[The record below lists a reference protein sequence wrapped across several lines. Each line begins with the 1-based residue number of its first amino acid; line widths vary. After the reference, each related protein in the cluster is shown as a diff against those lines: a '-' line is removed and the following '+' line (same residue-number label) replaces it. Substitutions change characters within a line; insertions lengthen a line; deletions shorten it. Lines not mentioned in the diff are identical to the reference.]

1 MFIMYVVI
9 VSDLYIFS
17 FAFTA
22 GRLYVQGK
30 LMTIQL
36 GAYYT
41 TVWVI
46 LSLSQY
52 FLSPEHV

>member
-1 MFIMYVVI
+1 MYVVI
-9 VSDLYIFS
+9 VSDSYIFS